1 METATVPLR
10 VEFANQPSAKRQP
23 AKAKLER
30 RRSEKS
36 DRLSLFLPPGRRAD
50 RRRGSDVAFARLGRA
65 RRVDQGAAIGRQV
78 ARWADAKCARSMPF
92 RGGRRPFRRR
102 QDRS

>member
-23 AKAKLER
+23 AKAKLKR

-36 DRLSLFLPPGRRAD
+36 DRLSLFLPPAAAPTAEEDPMSLLLGW
-50 RRRGSDVAFARLGRA
+50 DVPDDAWTRA
-65 RRVDQGAAIGRQV
+65 RQ
-78 ARWADAKCARSMPF
+78 
-92 RGGRRPFRRR
+92 
-102 QDRS
+102 